1 MLAAD
6 EVHVAAQD
14 ARLHVVGV
22 DHVVGHQQEL
32 LAGQPVVVLLDDPG
46 QLGDRPGR
54 RVALQDQ
61 VQHGH
66 EVALAAAEAAV
77 QVGRLAGAA
86 LDGAADERQ
95 GRVEVLG
102 QLGRDHV
109 VGQHHVGVFDVLGQ
123 PEDEVALLHAVG
135 DLDQVFDEGHRITCK
150 MLLKFACFQITIP

>member
-32 LAGQPVVVLLDDPG
+32 LAGQPVVVLLDDRG
-46 QLGDRPGR
+46 QLRDPPGR

-86 LDGAADERQ
+86 WTALRMNVRAASK
-95 GRVEVLG
+95 
-102 QLGRDHV
+102 HV
-109 VGQHHVGVFDVLGQ
+109 ASSGV
-123 PEDEVALLHAVG
+123 
-135 DLDQVFDEGHRITCK
+135 T
-150 MLLKFACFQITIP
+150 T